1 MKQSPGMPQ
10 TQPAAARGASG
21 GGFKTYQSPSLYQ
34 SSGGEEDDGFE
45 LQHGARFVAGEQFY
59 NHEMYG
65 SLRKGGA
72 VKFLSL
78 DCLGLAAGTF
88 SSMFSYQCLLGVLQ
102 PLMSSQLALS
112 KQQNVS
118 VQRLIEMPMAL
129 SFLFGLLSDCY
140 PIMGLRRK
148 GYMIVGLVINGAS
161 VFVIAGL
168 SAYFESRES
177 LDDPNSAL
185 VVLSILMA
193 ALASIG
199 CIITYLCVHTRV
211 IELSQRESL
220 ATRGSIQAT
229 YLIFRR
235 CVSLIA
241 ASFTYAVLG
250 SGSEPNVR
258 LSTAMVLLAVISI
271 VPLPLIVRFWK
282 EEHYSLYTSMKI
294 RGRIFWKIM
303 QQKAVWRILTFIC
316 FFTLFLSIKFSD
328 STNVV
333 RKWSGAA
340 TDNSLVVKVITDV
353 VMLLTMLVWRYAY
366 MNRPWRRFFA
376 SAPFFQIVPHLLIA
390 CLVTFDVVRDRYL
403 YRFLYSLTAISDG
416 IGLLNT
422 IVPLTEIIQEG
433 SEGVTVGLTLSLQR
447 LIGIFVSTNSVGL
460 FQGSN
465 FYNAD
470 DVAADT
476 SSAHWDVLLSLILN
490 FGINALAL
498 IGLFFL
504 PSQKLDAQQL
514 RMYGGFTKAASSLI
528 IVFSVVLFLYSFSIN
543 LMTFVPSLSCVKLV
557 GGSGCD

>member
-1 MKQSPGMPQ
+1 MIKQSPSMPQ
-10 TQPAAARGASG
+10 TQPAGA

-34 SSGGEEDDGFE
+34 SSGGEEDLE
-45 LQHGARFVAGEQFY
+45 QHGARFVAGEQFY

-65 SLRKGGA
+65 SLRRGGA
-72 VKFLSL
+72 ANFLSM

-88 SSMFSYQCLLGVLQ
+88 SSMFSYQCLLSVLQ
-102 PLMSSQLALS
+102 PLMSTQLALS

-168 SAYFESRES
+168 SVHFESQES
-177 LDDPNSAL
+177 QGKDDPSDAL

-220 ATRGSIQAT
+220 ASRGAIQAT

-235 CVSLIA
+235 VVSLIA

-250 SGSEPNVR
+250 SGNGEQPNVR

-271 VPLPLIVRFWK
+271 VPLPLILRFWK

-328 STNVV
+328 SAGVV
-333 RKWSGAA
+333 RSWSGAA

-353 VMLLTMLVWRYAY
+353 VMLLTMVVWRYAF
-366 MNRPWRRFFA
+366 MNRPWRSFFA
-376 SAPFFQIVPHLLIA
+376 SAPFFQITPHLLIA

-403 YRFLYSLTAISDG
+403 YRFMYSLTAISDG

-460 FQGSN
+460 FQGGN
-465 FYNAD
+465 FYSANE
-470 DVAADT
+470 VAADT
-476 SSAHWDVLLSLILN
+476 STARWDVLLSLLLN

-498 IGLFFL
+498 IGLLFL

-528 IVFSVVLFLYSFSIN
+528 IVFCVILFLYSFSIN
-543 LMTFVPSLSCVKLV
+543 LMTFVPSLSCIKLA
-557 GGSGCD
+557 GGSGCV